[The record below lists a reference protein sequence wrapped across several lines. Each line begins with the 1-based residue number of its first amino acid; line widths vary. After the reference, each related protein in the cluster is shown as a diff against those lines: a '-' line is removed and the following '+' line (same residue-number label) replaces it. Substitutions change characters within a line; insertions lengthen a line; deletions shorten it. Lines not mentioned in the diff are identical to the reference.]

1 MIDCTVYIAVLNIM
15 ITMHLVLSPILGC
28 TALRNASYGVHDI
41 ASDKSTIGSGHRTDT
56 PLVISSYKMIDGGKI
71 VMRSTSW
78 NSQLTLLDLYTAV
91 ITTGKYIQFNQLIV
105 YVLKTNINRTKK
117 QETQRLQHSKAS
129 KQGQKRRT
137 TMSYEITTN
146 PSLSP
151 STKTPIL
158 NFLSTFYQTSDTES
172 LHDKYVASFTEDAT
186 LIMGSKKAVGSD
198 GTLLQHI
205 PT

>member
-1 MIDCTVYIAVLNIM
+1 
-15 ITMHLVLSPILGC
+15 
-28 TALRNASYGVHDI
+28 
-41 ASDKSTIGSGHRTDT
+41 
-56 PLVISSYKMIDGGKI
+56 
-71 VMRSTSW
+71 MRSTSW